1 MTTQIA
7 PRIVI
12 DPAVRHGRP
21 VVGGTRVPVAD
32 VLELVA
38 EGLSFDAII
47 RDCFPH
53 LSVEDIGAC
62 VRYAAQVVRDE
73 EVHVAPTL

>member
-1 MTTQIA
+1 MATQIA

-21 VVGGTRVPVAD
+21 VVAGTRVPVEE

-38 EGLSFDAII
+38 QGLSFDAIV

-53 LSVEDIGAC
+53 LTVDDIGAC

-73 EVHVAPTL
+73 EVDVAGIP